1 MKYIK
6 FYETFT
12 NKVIIGI
19 DIDGTINDFFN
30 GYNLLYK
37 KYFPDKDINNINNDW
52 YWYKKFDYDGEDA
65 RKWFTKH
72 KAESFDI
79 SQPYPGAV
87 ETINNIYQF
96 AKSYGFTL
104 NVVTNQ
110 PTNDSKIAAEK
121 WLQKYGFQ
129 YDNLIFSETSK
140 DKWKYADIMVDDADK
155 VIAIKPLSKVAIKI
169 NQPHNS
175 NTESDFNIPN
185 IKYLTI
191 DLIKRAISKLKNNTV
206 Q

>member
-1 MKYIK
+1 MKHLI

-37 KYFPDKDINNINNDW
+37 KYFPEKKIPDADDW
-52 YWYKKFDYDGEDA
+52 YWYKKLDYNGIDG
-65 RKWFTKH
+65 RKWFNQH
-72 KAESFDI
+72 KAEVFEI

-87 ETINNIYQF
+87 DAINNIYELI
-96 AKSYGFTL
+96 KSYGFTL
-104 NVVTNQ
+104 NIVTNQ
-110 PTNDSKIAAEK
+110 PTPDSQIAAQK
-121 WLQKYGFQ
+121 WLQKYGFK

-155 VIAIKPLSKVAIKI
+155 VIGVKPLSKVSIKI
-169 NQPHNS
+169 EQPYNIH
-175 NTESDFNIPN
+175 TESDFNIPN
-185 IKYLTI
+185 IKALNI
-191 DLIKRAISKLKNNTV
+191 SLIKQAIDKVKNKTTI
-206 Q
+206 